1 MAPGGDSIL
10 QVTPDAPN
18 GRVLSTWPPAL
29 ITANDCLKTRK
40 IVIATSDPDEPNA
53 VYCYLQGTSMA
64 SPHVVGVAALI
75 QSRFGNQLGAFS
87 ARAALLRTA
96 LDRATDPIACPDKT
110 TLESYAPF
118 PSVNNDAPQEC
129 IGGRNYNSWYGHGET
144 NALKAVSGF
153 SPFD

>member
-1 MAPGGDSIL
+1 M
-10 QVTPDAPN
+10 
-18 GRVLSTWPPAL
+18 LSTWPPAL

-87 ARAALLRTA
+87 ARAVLLRTA
-96 LDRATDPIACPDKT
+96 LDRATDPIACPDET
-110 TLESYAPF
+110 TLEPVRSF
-118 PSVNNDAPQEC
+118 PSVNNDAPQDMH
-129 IGGRNYNSWYGHGET
+129 RRHDNNSWYGHGEV